1 MISSRYTYCVAG
13 KVNSVNTIYL
23 VVESIKLDT
32 KHQPSSI
39 VPSPHD
45 GADG

>member
-1 MISSRYTYCVAG
+1 VAG

-23 VVESIKLDT
+23 VVESIKLDL
-32 KHQPSSI
+32 KHQQSSI
-39 VPSPHD
+39 AHSPND